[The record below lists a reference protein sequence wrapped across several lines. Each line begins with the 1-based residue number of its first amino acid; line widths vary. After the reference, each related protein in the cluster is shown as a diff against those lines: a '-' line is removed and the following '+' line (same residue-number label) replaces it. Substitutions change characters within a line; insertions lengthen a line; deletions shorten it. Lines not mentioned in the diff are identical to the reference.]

1 MLIVLGLQIYA
12 SEDYTCPE
20 QQQKR
25 IEKWKSLI
33 YVSHFKHQR
42 HHS

>member
-1 MLIVLGLQIYA
+1 MNKRTVNQSDMLIVLGLQIYA

-25 IEKWKSLI
+25 IEKWK
-33 YVSHFKHQR
+33 
-42 HHS
+42 